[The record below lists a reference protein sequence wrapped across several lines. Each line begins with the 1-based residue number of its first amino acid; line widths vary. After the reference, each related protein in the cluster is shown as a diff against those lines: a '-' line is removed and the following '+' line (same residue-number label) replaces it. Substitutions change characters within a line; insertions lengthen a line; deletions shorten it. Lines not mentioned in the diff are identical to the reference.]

1 MRVELLLGQ
10 LFEPDGCGV
19 ENRLGLQGRNEFL
32 AEAVQDGAKRSAHG
46 EGIHPANHFDKLAS
60 VRVTFPL
67 DGGRVGAAP
76 GPAPQGELGTSGT
89 GRKNLVQS
97 LTIVAPSRDVGR
109 ELGNRKGPP
118 VRALS
123 ATSILSSPAK

>member
-1 MRVELLLGQ
+1 VRVELLLGQ

-60 VRVTFPL
+60 VRVTSRWMAVAWARHQARPL
-67 DGGRVGAAP
+67 RANWAHREP
-76 GPAPQGELGTSGT
+76 
-89 GRKNLVQS
+89 
-97 LTIVAPSRDVGR
+97 VGR
-109 ELGNRKGPP
+109 ISCR
-118 VRALS
+118 V
-123 ATSILSSPAK
+123 